1 MKIKNIIFSSLGTL
15 IFLFA
20 FNFYTPNQA
29 LSSAGDKIL
38 GYAWND
44 AIGWISFNNCSTTSP
59 SSCVGTNYGVT
70 YVDNNA
76 GAYIFSGYA
85 WNDNVGWISF
95 EPSDIAS
102 CNNGSPRLVASPGL
116 LGPAKIISLGSN
128 GCIDLSGVQI
138 VGGGNNN
145 FYGYAW
151 NNTIGWIDFTGVGI
165 GTQQVPSV
173 SLTATPTSIFP
184 NSNLNLTW
192 TSQNLVGFTCVASNN
207 ASLLDW
213 TGSKA
218 TSGTAVVNVG
228 PGSVTKIYTIT
239 CTNSS
244 TSQTVTSSATVS
256 ILSGTPIPWFDIS
269 VPYPASFVEGGAN
282 VSFDIPLTIYGNPTT
297 KTLYTAIG
305 TSDPA
310 LAGST
315 FSLLYNGVAVPQAQP
330 DPNDTVNPYDP
341 RFLSLNIGGSFV
353 IRMTIPRDLVAGSGN
368 HRVQVVTT
376 DGAETHSTY
385 FDVTPLAQ
393 VPSGVC
399 TLNGVLQGSGSGSVS
414 RSGSV
419 SVRYNSPISYNVI
432 SCTVGGGGGTG
443 GTGSPLIPS
452 VSLNASP
459 SITGENSNINISWT
473 SQNLTGFTC
482 AASNNA
488 SISGWTG
495 SKATSGS
502 TNVNVGSGTST
513 RTFTITCTNSS
524 TSQTVTSSEDVS
536 VVTGSGGGGAG
547 GIGPGGGSVGVGV
560 TGGDIT
566 GGVNASGLRLSAFPQ
581 VVDPNSTTLLRW
593 DGENASNCVASTGF
607 SSAAGGTAGATGV
620 WTGGKSLSGVETVSI
635 GSTSEMFT
643 IECKTPSGKTVT
655 ASTIV
660 GIKGVEPGLF
670 IVTNPLTGRGG
681 RLLWRFGTNILPAP
695 FYKEE

>member
-44 AIGWISFNNCSTTSP
+44 AIGWISFNNCTSTAP

-95 EPSDIAS
+95 EPSDVAS
-102 CNNGSPRLVASPGL
+102 CNNGSPRLVANPGL
-116 LGPAKIISLGSN
+116 LGPAKIISLGTN

-151 NNTIGWIDFTGVGI
+151 NDLIGWIDFAGVGI
-165 GTQQVPSV
+165 GVPQTAPSI
-173 SLTATPTSIFP
+173 SLTATPTSVFA
-184 NSNLNLTW
+184 NSNINLTW
-192 TSQNLVGFTCVASNN
+192 TSQNLTGFTCTASNN

-218 TSGTAVVNVG
+218 TSGTATVNVG
-228 PGSVTKIYTIT
+228 PGWTTKIYTIT
-239 CTNSS
+239 CTNNS
-244 TSQTVTSSATVS
+244 TSQTLTSSANVS
-256 ILSGTPIPWFDIS
+256 ITSGTPTPWFSIS

-315 FSLLYNGVAVPQAQP
+315 FSLLYNGTPVPQAQP

-341 RFLSLNIGGSFV
+341 RFLSSTIGGNFV

-399 TLNGVLQGSGSGSVS
+399 TLNGVLQGSGSGTIS

-419 SVRYNSPISYNVI
+419 SVSYNSPISYNVI
-432 SCTVGGGGGTG
+432 SCTVGGGGG
-443 GTGSPLIPS
+443 
-452 VSLNASP
+452 
-459 SITGENSNINISWT
+459 
-473 SQNLTGFTC
+473 
-482 AASNNA
+482 
-488 SISGWTG
+488 
-495 SKATSGS
+495 
-502 TNVNVGSGTST
+502 
-513 RTFTITCTNSS
+513 
-524 TSQTVTSSEDVS
+524 
-536 VVTGSGGGGAG
+536 
-547 GIGPGGGSVGVGV
+547 SVGVGV
-560 TGGDIT
+560 SGGNATGGT
-566 GGVNASGLRLSAFPQ
+566 NASGLRLSAFPQ

-593 DGENASNCVASTGF
+593 DGENANNCVASTGF
-607 SSAAGGTAGATGV
+607 NPVAGNTNGATGV
-620 WTGGKSLSGVETVSI
+620 WTGSKSLSGTETVSI
-635 GSTSEMFT
+635 GARSEMFT
-643 IECKTPSGKTVT
+643 IECKTPSGKSVT

-670 IVTNPLTGRGG
+670 IVNSPLTGRGG